1 MKLTADHGE
10 IRRWVEEHGGCPA
23 LLPGQ
28 AGRDRLAVAF
38 DPAGCDE
45 LSWEDFF
52 DRFEREGLAFAY
64 APEANGEGL
73 RSAKLVSR

>member
-10 IRRWVEEHGGCPA
+10 IRRWVEEQGGCPA
-23 LLPGQ
+23 RVPVTT
-28 AGRDRLAVAF
+28 GRDRLTVTF
-38 DPAGCDE
+38 EDGDCE
-45 LSWEDFF
+45 RISWEDFF

-64 APEANGEGL
+64 SPKAGEGI

>member
-10 IRRWVEEHGGCPA
+10 IRRWVEAQGGCPG
-23 LLPGQ
+23 LVPTGS
-28 AGRDRLAVAF
+28 GRDRLAVAF
-38 DPAGCDE
+38 DPAECAP
-45 LSWEDFF
+45 LSWDDFF

-64 APEANGEGL
+64 SPDANGEGI